1 VRWLRDSVIKG
12 LIIEGRGG
20 IAPARVHSHSILGP
34 VTPGLPDLL
43 LPSARIIV
51 PVPGDHWEPALFL
64 IERYSPPAIR
74 AVWTDQHRLELW
86 LRIEILACE
95 AWATLGRIPASALPK
110 IRKGTFDVEKIAE
123 VEARVGHDVIAFL
136 TVLNESIGQP
146 EARYVHL
153 GMTSQDLNDTSMAV
167 QLVESSRI
175 IARDLAT
182 VREAAA
188 VLAVRH
194 RRTLMAG
201 RTHGV
206 VAEPITFGFKVA
218 GWVAELDRAQD
229 RLARAEV
236 EVAVGRVSGA
246 VGTHATV
253 DPKVEEHVC
262 QELGLVP
269 DDVSTQVVARDRH
282 ASFMSALALVAGTLE
297 RIATEVRHLQ
307 RSEVGEAFEPF
318 GKEQKGSSAMPH
330 KRNPVLTERVCGL
343 ARVVRG
349 HLVTALENTAL
360 WHERDISHS
369 SAERIILPDACA
381 VVDYMALEMAKVLS
395 GLDVRPER
403 MLRNLHFGGG
413 VVFSQRV
420 LLALVDSGMS
430 REDAYLVVQKA
441 AMRAMEE
448 DGAGFRDL
456 LEKDGEVMTR
466 IGSKLNEVFDPW
478 AGLEHTDLAYERL
491 GLAVKSK

>member
-1 VRWLRDSVIKG
+1 
-12 LIIEGRGG
+12 LIQ
-20 IAPARVHSHSILGP
+20 
-34 VTPGLPDLL
+34 
-43 LPSARIIV
+43 
-51 PVPGDHWEPALFL
+51 
-64 IERYSPPAIR
+64 RYSPAAIR
-74 AVWTDQHRLELW
+74 AVWSDQHRFELW

-95 AWATLGRIPASALPK
+95 AWVTLGRIPESALPK
-110 IRKGTFDVEKIAE
+110 IRKATFDAAKIDALE
-123 VEARVGHDVIAFL
+123 ERVGHDVIAFL
-136 TVLNESIGQP
+136 TVVNESIGQP

-153 GMTSQDLNDTSMAV
+153 GMTSQDLNDTALAV
-167 QLVESSRI
+167 QLGES
-175 IARDLAT
+175 ARVISADLAK

-188 VLAVRH
+188 ELAVRH

-218 GWVAELDRAQD
+218 GWVAELDRAAG
-229 RLARAEV
+229 RLARATE

-262 QELGLVP
+262 KELGLRP
-269 DDVSTQVVARDRH
+269 DTVSTQVVARDRH
-282 ASFMSALALVAGTLE
+282 ASFMSALASVAGTLE
-297 RIATEVRHLQ
+297 RIATEIRLLQ
-307 RSEVGEAFEPF
+307 QSELGEVFEPF

-369 SAERIILPDACA
+369 SAERIIFPDACA
-381 VVDYMALEMAKVLS
+381 AVDYMALEMAKVLT

-403 MLRNLHFGGG
+403 MLRNLQFAGG

-420 LLALVDSGMS
+420 LLALVDNGMS

-441 AMRAMEE
+441 AMQALDE
-448 DGAGFRDL
+448 DGSGFRSL
-456 LEKDGEVMTR
+456 LEKNADVMRR
-466 IGSKLNEVFDPW
+466 IGTRMDDIFNPW
-478 AGLEHTDLAYERL
+478 TGLEHTDLAYERL
-491 GLAVKSK
+491 GLGIKAK

>member
-1 VRWLRDSVIKG
+1 
-12 LIIEGRGG
+12 
-20 IAPARVHSHSILGP
+20 
-34 VTPGLPDLL
+34 
-43 LPSARIIV
+43 
-51 PVPGDHWEPALFL
+51 L

-74 AVWTDQHRLELW
+74 AVWSDQHRLELW

-95 AWATLGRIPASALPK
+95 AWATLGRIPPSALLK

-123 VEARVGHDVIAFL
+123 VEARVGHDVVAFL

-146 EARYVHL
+146 EARYVHM
-153 GMTSQDLNDTSMAV
+153 GMTSQDLNDTATAV
-167 QLVESSRI
+167 QLVESARL
-175 IARDLAT
+175 IAGDLAT
-182 VREAAA
+182 VRDAAA
-188 VLAVRH
+188 ELAIRH

-218 GWVAELDRAQD
+218 GWVAELDRAQE
-229 RLARAEV
+229 RLARALE
-236 EVAVGRVSGA
+236 EIAVGRVSGA

-253 DPKVEEHVC
+253 DPKVEEYVC
-262 QELGLVP
+262 GELGLRP
-269 DDVSTQVVARDRH
+269 DPVSTQVVARDRH

-297 RIATEVRHLQ
+297 RIATEIRHLQ

-349 HLVTALENTAL
+349 QLVTALENTAL

-369 SAERIILPDACA
+369 SAERIIFPDACA
-381 VVDYMALEMAKVLS
+381 LVDYMSQEMARVLR
-395 GLDVRPER
+395 GLEVRPDR
-403 MLRNLHFGGG
+403 MLRNLDIGGG

-430 REDAYLVVQKA
+430 REDAYLIVQKA
-441 AMRAMEE
+441 AMRAMEGD
-448 DGAGFRDL
+448 DGGFRKL
-456 LEKDGEVMTR
+456 LEKDKDVISR
-466 IGSKLNEVFDPW
+466 IGSKLDEVFDPW

-491 GLAVKSK
+491 GLGVKAK

>member
-1 VRWLRDSVIKG
+1 
-12 LIIEGRGG
+12 
-20 IAPARVHSHSILGP
+20 
-34 VTPGLPDLL
+34 
-43 LPSARIIV
+43 
-51 PVPGDHWEPALFL
+51 L

-74 AVWTDQHRLELW
+74 AVWSDQHRLELW
-86 LRIEILACE
+86 LRIEVLACE

-110 IRKGTFDVEKIAE
+110 IRKGTFDAEKIAE

-146 EARYVHL
+146 EARYVHI
-153 GMTSQDLNDTSMAV
+153 GMTSQDLNDTASAV
-167 QLVESSRI
+167 QLVESAHI
-175 IARDLAT
+175 IANDLAS

-188 VLAVRH
+188 DLAIRH

-218 GWVAELDRAQD
+218 GWVAELDRAQE
-229 RLARAEV
+229 RLARAAD

-262 QELGLVP
+262 RELGLRP

-297 RIATEVRHLQ
+297 RIATEIRHLQ

-349 HLVTALENTAL
+349 QLVTALENTAL

-369 SAERIILPDACA
+369 SAERIIFPDACSL
-381 VVDYMALEMAKVLS
+381 VDYMSQEMAKVLR
-395 GLDVRPER
+395 GLEVRPDR
-403 MLRNLHFGGG
+403 MLRNLDIGGG

-430 REDAYLVVQKA
+430 REDAYLIVQKA
-441 AMRAMEE
+441 AMRAM
-448 DGAGFRDL
+448 DGDETGFRKL
-456 LEKDGEVMTR
+456 LEQDSEVMSR
-466 IGSKLNEVFDPW
+466 VGSKLDEVFDPW
-478 AGLEHTDLAYERL
+478 AGLEHADLAYERL
-491 GLAVKSK
+491 GLGVKAK

>member
-1 VRWLRDSVIKG
+1 M
-12 LIIEGRGG
+12 
-20 IAPARVHSHSILGP
+20 
-34 VTPGLPDLL
+34 
-43 LPSARIIV
+43 
-51 PVPGDHWEPALFL
+51 

-74 AVWTDQHRLELW
+74 AVWADQHRFELF

-95 AWATLGRIPASALPK
+95 AWARLGRIPESALPK
-110 IRKGTFDVEKIAE
+110 IRKATFDAAKIAE

-136 TVLNESIGQP
+136 TVVNESIGQP

-153 GMTSQDLNDTSMAV
+153 GMTSQDLNDTAMAV

-175 IARDLAT
+175 IAGDLGR

-188 VLAVRH
+188 ELAVRH
-194 RRTLMAG
+194 RKTLMAG

-206 VAEPITFGFKVA
+206 VAEPITFGFKAA
-218 GWVAELDRAQD
+218 GWVAELDRAMA
-229 RLARAEV
+229 RLARATEDA
-236 EVAVGRVSGA
+236 AVGRVSGA

-253 DPKVEEHVC
+253 DPRVEEHVC
-262 QELGLVP
+262 AELGLKP

-282 ASFMSALALVAGTLE
+282 ANFMSALALAAGALE
-297 RIATEVRHLQ
+297 RIATEIRHLQ

-330 KRNPVLTERVCGL
+330 KRNPVMTERVCGL

-369 SAERIILPDACA
+369 SAERIIFPDACA
-381 VVDYMALEMAKVLS
+381 AVDYMAMEMTKVLS
-395 GLDVRPER
+395 GLEVRPAR
-403 MLRNLHFGGG
+403 MLRNLQFGGG

-430 REDAYLVVQKA
+430 REDAYVVVQKA
-441 AMRAMEE
+441 AMQAMDE
-448 DGAGFRDL
+448 DGLGFRAQ
-456 LEKDGEVMTR
+456 LENDAEVMKR
-466 IGSKLNEVFDPW
+466 IGAHLDAVFDPW

-491 GLAVKSK
+491 RLGVKAR

>member
-1 VRWLRDSVIKG
+1 M
-12 LIIEGRGG
+12 
-20 IAPARVHSHSILGP
+20 
-34 VTPGLPDLL
+34 
-43 LPSARIIV
+43 
-51 PVPGDHWEPALFL
+51 

-74 AVWTDQHRLELW
+74 AVWADQHRFELF

-95 AWATLGRIPASALPK
+95 AWAKLGRIPESALPK
-110 IRKGTFDVEKIAE
+110 IRKATFDAAKIAE

-136 TVLNESIGQP
+136 TVVNESIGQP

-153 GMTSQDLNDTSMAV
+153 GMTSQDLNDTAMAV

-175 IARDLAT
+175 IAGDLGR

-188 VLAVRH
+188 ELAVRH
-194 RRTLMAG
+194 RKTLMAG

-206 VAEPITFGFKVA
+206 VAEPITFGFKAA
-218 GWVAELDRAQD
+218 GWVAELDRAMA
-229 RLARAEV
+229 RLARATEDA
-236 EVAVGRVSGA
+236 AVGRVSGA

-253 DPKVEEHVC
+253 DPRVEEHVC
-262 QELGLVP
+262 AELGLKP

-282 ASFMSALALVAGTLE
+282 ANFMSALALAAGALE
-297 RIATEVRHLQ
+297 RIATEIRHLQ

-330 KRNPVLTERVCGL
+330 KRNPVMTERVCGL

-369 SAERIILPDACA
+369 SAERIIFPDACA
-381 VVDYMALEMAKVLS
+381 AVDYMAMEMTKVLS
-395 GLDVRPER
+395 GLEVRPAR
-403 MLRNLHFGGG
+403 MLRNLQFGGG

-430 REDAYLVVQKA
+430 REDAYVVVQKA
-441 AMRAMEE
+441 AMQAMDE
-448 DGAGFRDL
+448 DGLGFRAQ
-456 LEKDGEVMTR
+456 LENDAEVMKR
-466 IGSKLNEVFDPW
+466 IGAHLDAVFDPW

-491 GLAVKSK
+491 QLGVKAR

>member
-1 VRWLRDSVIKG
+1 
-12 LIIEGRGG
+12 
-20 IAPARVHSHSILGP
+20 
-34 VTPGLPDLL
+34 
-43 LPSARIIV
+43 
-51 PVPGDHWEPALFL
+51 L

-74 AVWTDQHRLELW
+74 AVWADQHRFELF

-95 AWATLGRIPASALPK
+95 AWARLGRIPEAALPK
-110 IRKGTFDVEKIAE
+110 IRKATFDADRIAE

-136 TVLNESIGQP
+136 TVMNESIGQP

-153 GMTSQDLNDTSMAV
+153 GMTSQDLNDNAMAV

-175 IARDLAT
+175 IETDLGA

-188 VLAVRH
+188 ELAVRH
-194 RRTLMAG
+194 RKTLMAG

-218 GWVAELDRAQD
+218 GWVAELDRALARL
-229 RLARAEV
+229 RLATTEI
-236 EVAVGRVSGA
+236 AVGRVSGA

-253 DPKVEEHVC
+253 DPAVEEYVC
-262 QELGLVP
+262 AQLGLTSDPVT
-269 DDVSTQVVARDRH
+269 TQVVARDRH
-282 ASFMSALALVAGTLE
+282 ANFMSALALAAGTLE
-297 RIATEVRHLQ
+297 RIALEIRHLM

-330 KRNPVLTERVCGL
+330 KRNPVMTERVCGL

-349 HLVTALENTAL
+349 HLVTALENTGL

-369 SAERIILPDACA
+369 SAERIIFPDACA
-381 VVDYMALEMAKVLS
+381 VVDYMALEMTKVLT
-395 GLDVRPER
+395 GLEVRPER
-403 MLRNLHFGGG
+403 MLRNLQFGGG

-441 AMRAMEE
+441 AMLALDE
-448 DGAGFRDL
+448 DGPGFRER
-456 LEKDGEVMTR
+456 LEKDPEVMRR
-466 IGSKLNEVFDPW
+466 IGERFDAIFDPW
-478 AGLEHTDLAYERL
+478 AGLEHTELAYERL
-491 GLAVKSK
+491 GLGVKSR

>member
-1 VRWLRDSVIKG
+1 M
-12 LIIEGRGG
+12 
-20 IAPARVHSHSILGP
+20 
-34 VTPGLPDLL
+34 
-43 LPSARIIV
+43 
-51 PVPGDHWEPALFL
+51 

-74 AVWTDQHRLELW
+74 AVWADQHRFELF

-95 AWATLGRIPASALPK
+95 AWAKLGRIPESALPK
-110 IRKGTFDVEKIAE
+110 IRKATFDAAKIAE

-136 TVLNESIGQP
+136 TVVNESIGQP

-153 GMTSQDLNDTSMAV
+153 GMTSQDLNDTAMAV

-175 IARDLAT
+175 IAGDLGR

-188 VLAVRH
+188 ELAVRH
-194 RRTLMAG
+194 RKTLMAG

-206 VAEPITFGFKVA
+206 VAEPITFGFKAA
-218 GWVAELDRAQD
+218 GWVAELDRTMA
-229 RLARAEV
+229 RLARATEDA
-236 EVAVGRVSGA
+236 AVGRVSGA

-253 DPKVEEHVC
+253 DPRVEEHVC
-262 QELGLVP
+262 AELGLKP

-282 ASFMSALALVAGTLE
+282 ANFMSALALAAGALE
-297 RIATEVRHLQ
+297 RIATEIRHLQ

-330 KRNPVLTERVCGL
+330 KRNPVMTERVCGL

-369 SAERIILPDACA
+369 SAERIIFPDACA
-381 VVDYMALEMAKVLS
+381 AVDYMAMEMTKVLS
-395 GLDVRPER
+395 GLEVRPAR
-403 MLRNLHFGGG
+403 MLRNLQFGGG

-430 REDAYLVVQKA
+430 REDAYVVVQKA
-441 AMRAMEE
+441 AMQAMDE
-448 DGAGFRDL
+448 DGLGFRAQ
-456 LEKDGEVMTR
+456 LESDAEVMKR
-466 IGSKLNEVFDPW
+466 IGAHLDAVFDPW

-491 GLAVKSK
+491 QLGVKAR